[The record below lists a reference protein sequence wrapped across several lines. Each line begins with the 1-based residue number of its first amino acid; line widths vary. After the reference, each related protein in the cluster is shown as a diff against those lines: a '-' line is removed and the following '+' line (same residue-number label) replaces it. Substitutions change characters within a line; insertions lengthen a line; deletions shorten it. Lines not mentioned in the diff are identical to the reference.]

1 MRRALLAAALLVAAC
16 TTTQAETTTSM
27 ANQDGQSSTT
37 RTESTTATT
46 AARTATPSS
55 LVCWSASPNEGSG
68 DIAFVDVTASA
79 GLVDPLTGMHGH
91 AAGWGDVNGDAIPDL
106 VVGTFANRPIA
117 NYQLRGA
124 DGPRADTLLIGG
136 GDGTFSVAEG
146 FPEVFGRTSGAAL
159 ADLDND
165 GDNDIVLSR
174 NMRDRERGDAPTQ
187 VYRNDGDSF
196 SLVDLESPTLM
207 DRARDENA
215 VGAASI
221 ARRCVPRGLAAGG
234 CACPR

>member
-1 MRRALLAAALLVAAC
+1 
-16 TTTQAETTTSM
+16 M

-55 LVCWSASPNEGSG
+55 LVCWSASPTGGSG

-196 SLVDLESPTLM
+196 SLVDLDLG
-207 DRARDENA
+207 RF
-215 VGAASI
+215 VGGRSI
-221 ARRCVPRGLAAGG
+221 GVLDHNHDGLLVLF
-234 CACPR
+234 